1 MIPGYCTS
9 TVIGLYIASVHAC
22 VCVCVCIHPPR
33 SVSVLLVAVL
43 TWGLSAL
50 LIAVTPLTP
59 IRSHYHPRE
68 DRYRL
73 LYLIS

>member
-1 MIPGYCTS
+1 MVNILGTHHCSQSLFIEDCLP
-9 TVIGLYIASVHAC
+9 LC
-22 VCVCVCIHPPR
+22 VCVCVCVPR